1 MDNLRTIRQLN
12 NFTTKQIAEKIGVS
26 LRTYQNYENGSTE
39 MPFALIIKLANF
51 FGCSVDYLLGH
62 QAKNVLYLDSFTDDQ
77 KELIRLVQTLDE
89 RKVLKVIGYIERL
102 NDTPIEEVLWKMNKQ
117 EEE

>member
-1 MDNLRTIRQLN
+1 MDTLKTLRRSYNLTQDEIAKMLN
-12 NFTTKQIAEKIGVS
+12 IPKPTYSHYETGRNEPSFEILKKIAEIF
-26 LRTYQNYENGSTE
+26 NCST
-39 MPFALIIKLANF
+39 
-51 FGCSVDYLLGH
+51 DYLLGY
-62 QAKNVLYLDSFTDDQ
+62 QAKNVLYLDSFTEDQ

-102 NDTPIEEVLWKMNKQ
+102 NDTPIEEVLWKMNKR